1 MVVVSTVRRG
11 AVYGNTRRTEWC
23 EVEEKRGGRDRKA
36 EKEMERERERVR
48 IERRG
53 RGVKWLEA
61 AAAAAGTP
69 RPEVQALT
77 RPDKLSGPS

>member
-1 MVVVSTVRRG
+1 
-11 AVYGNTRRTEWC
+11 
-23 EVEEKRGGRDRKA
+23 
-36 EKEMERERERVR
+36 MEREKERERVR

-69 RPEVQALT
+69 RLEVQALT
-77 RPDKLSGPS
+77 RPDKTSCRDQTNPGASRTFEVGESEACPHEWHKWKPAGKFGEV